1 MPVGEMPG
9 RQSCQGWT
17 TKGSRNISALEDNAL
32 PGQLVQIGSPDVRM
46 PHKTIIGPCLV
57 IGNNVNDIGPVSRGC
72 GESAEEEKRGPKGD
86 NYFLF
91 HRFFRMLHSV
101 IHLYV

>member
-9 RQSCQGWT
+9 SQRRQGGT
-17 TKGSRNISALEDNAL
+17 TKGGWNVSSLEDNAL
-32 PGQLVQIGSPDVRM
+32 PRQLVQIGSPDMGVI
-46 PHKTIIGPCLV
+46 HKTIISPCLV

-72 GESAEEEKRGPKGD
+72 GESAEEEKRGPKGG

-91 HRFFRMLHSV
+91 HGFFRMLHSV